1 MSDSK
6 VSDSDRQAYD
16 GRGDYNPSGRSAAA
30 MSAAKSAGAGSSV
43 VSMDGSRGSTD
54 KSAKAQS
61 EIKPGEGPD
70 SSVDK
75 VPNKLTDR
83 KPVPESQQ
91 HGSPELG
98 NTNSVNDRAQ

>member
-16 GRGDYNPSGRSAAA
+16 GRGEYSPSGRSAAA

-43 VSMDGSRGSTD
+43 VSLDGSKGSSD
-54 KSAKAQS
+54 KSAKAQA

-70 SSVDK
+70 SSVDR

-83 KPVPESQQ
+83 KPVSPANQF
-91 HGSPELG
+91 GSPELG